1 MAGHGAYNQHA
12 TAQATAGG
20 FGIALL
26 ASAARRTPCGPSGVV
41 TIADYGASQGRNS
54 LDPLSA
60 AIDAIRSERGAGQ
73 EIVVVHTD
81 LPDND
86 FATLFRTVAADN
98 PSSYWRPGV
107 FPAAVGRSFYEQL
120 LPTATVGLGWSS
132 IAVHWLAATP
142 GALRGIWFATATP
155 EQYRVWSA
163 AAAADWRRFLRA
175 RAAELLPE
183 GRMVIVVGGATGDGQ
198 TRLSGAERAMAAV
211 ERSLRE
217 MADDGLLSAAE
228 VTAAAIPAWYRTPPE
243 WHAPLTDAGLVM
255 EHFEEHRLGDPL
267 WNAVHDRNRT
277 DSRDDAG
284 NSADA
289 AYARSVAQALR
300 VSFGPSLLAGLPE
313 SRRPAVAAELFD
325 NRLNNAILEDP
336 GRPWF
341 DWQLTVMVI
350 AKPGR

>member
-1 MAGHGAYNQHA
+1 MAIPAMAGHGAYNQHA

-120 LPTATVGLGWSS
+120 LPTATVGLGWELHRGPLARRNAGCVTWDLVRDRDTG
-132 IAVHWLAATP
+132 AVP
-142 GALRGIWFATATP
+142 G
-155 EQYRVWSA
+155 
-163 AAAADWRRFLRA
+163 
-175 RAAELLPE
+175 
-183 GRMVIVVGGATGDGQ
+183 VVGGGRR
-198 TRLSGAERAMAAV
+198 RL
-211 ERSLRE
+211 
-217 MADDGLLSAAE
+217 
-228 VTAAAIPAWYRTPPE
+228 
-243 WHAPLTDAGLVM
+243 
-255 EHFEEHRLGDPL
+255 
-267 WNAVHDRNRT
+267 
-277 DSRDDAG
+277 
-284 NSADA
+284 
-289 AYARSVAQALR
+289 AQ
-300 VSFGPSLLAGLPE
+300 VLAGP
-313 SRRPAVAAELFD
+313 RR
-325 NRLNNAILEDP
+325 
-336 GRPWF
+336 
-341 DWQLTVMVI
+341 
-350 AKPGR
+350 